1 MSIRALIVVLAILNA
16 GVALWWAARP
26 AASPPPPPTATATG
40 VAPLQLLLTPPPAA
54 ATAPAAA
61 SPAPPAVAAATPPP
75 ASAAAAPPAK
85 TLATAAGERCLS
97 FGPYADQAAAES
109 ARSAAGN
116 VLQVA
121 RVREVPEASSFRVML
136 NGVGDRAAAQ
146 ALVARI
152 KASGLSDYYIVG
164 NETRYDIALGQYR
177 NVEGAERRQAELAAA
192 GFQAEVMP
200 SGAGKG
206 SRWWLDARTQAD
218 SAALRAL
225 QAPQQ
230 RSLDCAALR

>member
-1 MSIRALIVVLAILNA
+1 MPIRALIVVLAILNA

-26 AASPPPPPTATATG
+26 AASPPPPPAATATG

-54 ATAPAAA
+54 APTPTPAAA
-61 SPAPPAVAAATPPP
+61 SAPPATAEPS
-75 ASAAAAPPAK
+75 ASAGTPPAK
-85 TLATAAGERCLS
+85 PLATTAGERCLS
-97 FGPYADQAAAES
+97 FGPYADRAAAET
-109 ARSAAGN
+109 ARSNAGY
-116 VLQVA
+116 VLHAA

-136 NGVGDRAAAQ
+136 NNVGDRAAAQ

-152 KASGLSDYYIVG
+152 KAAGLSDYYIVG
-164 NETRYDIALGQYR
+164 NEARYDIALGQYR

-206 SRWWLDARTQAD
+206 ARWWLDARTQAD

-225 QAPQQ
+225 QTPGQ
-230 RSLDCAALR
+230 RSLDCAVLR